1 MCKRLLLVSKMC
13 RNIGS
18 SRVLFC
24 DRKSWS
30 WFVCSVRYLAS
41 ATVGSGDWSDLLF
54 PRNNIAFNDCS
65 QLFLVTPP
73 LRFSRCLFGL
83 VATSFLLFQRDLTCG
98 FLIICLMFDMRRV
111 DDRDHVFRDPIW
123 GVSSSNCIYILLLFC
138 WVQGQTVIIYP
149 MIWTFCFGGMVVL
162 TSLFLNS
169 GRSA

>member
-1 MCKRLLLVSKMC
+1 M
-13 RNIGS
+13 
-18 SRVLFC
+18 
-24 DRKSWS
+24 
-30 WFVCSVRYLAS
+30 
-41 ATVGSGDWSDLLF
+41 GSGDWSDLLF

-123 GVSSSNCIYILLLFC
+123 GVSSSNCIFFFFLLGSRTNRNYLPNDMDLLFRRD
-138 WVQGQTVIIYP
+138 
-149 MIWTFCFGGMVVL
+149 
-162 TSLFLNS
+162 S
-169 GRSA
+169 GVDLIVP